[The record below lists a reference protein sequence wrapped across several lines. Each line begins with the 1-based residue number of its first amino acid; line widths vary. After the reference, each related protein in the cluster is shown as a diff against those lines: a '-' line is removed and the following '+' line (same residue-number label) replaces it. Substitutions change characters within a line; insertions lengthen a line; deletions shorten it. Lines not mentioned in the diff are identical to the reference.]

1 MPVFIILCYAYE
13 LLLNITVDSAYN
25 VVEFAGANSY
35 CSYFFAGPLRISL
48 RI

>member
-1 MPVFIILCYAYE
+1 MPVFIILCCYAYE

-25 VVEFAGANSY
+25 VVEFANSY
-35 CSYFFAGPLRISL
+35 CSCFFAGPLRISL